1 MIFDGD
7 WVEKTN
13 ASKNTKEERL
23 AVSYKNGFKGTKDF
37 YMNDLTAWTVVS
49 ALETKMEI

>member
-13 ASKNTKEERL
+13 ASKSTKEERL

-37 YMNDLTAWTVVS
+37 NENYLAGWTVVS
-49 ALETKMEI
+49 AEDNKM